1 MKTSDSHSWVIH
13 SLPNRKLE
21 KMSVCGILLVS
32 KMYWPV
38 LRCHQKSGSVIG
50 WAARI
55 KINAMKSKTSSRRV
69 DNSSTGFRLESAEIL
84 TIGSSVLIRLDLEYL
99 PLPLGEGR
107 GRGPGRTLTKPF
119 PSLRGV
125 LFNRADILKSLVGGS
140 QGYQESVRS

>member
-84 TIGSSVLIRLDLEYL
+84 TIGSSVNKAGPRISPSPVGRGKGERAWTDADQTL
-99 PLPLGEGR
+99 PLFPLPNGEGMILQ
-107 GRGPGRTLTKPF
+107 TLA
-119 PSLRGV
+119 
-125 LFNRADILKSLVGGS
+125 LFERCLI
-140 QGYQESVRS
+140 